1 MHSLF
6 LKPGRDKSLK
16 RRHPWVFSGAVSH
29 VKGEPGPGETVR
41 VLDSNGQCMGLAA
54 YSPKSQIVA
63 RVWSFDCNQ
72 SIDEAFFRARLQH
85 AIDRRRS
92 LLDSGVTNAVR
103 LVFSESDGLPGI
115 IVDRYGD
122 VVVCQFLS
130 AGAEQWKKTVVAE
143 LGNLLGDVAFYER
156 SDTAARE
163 KEGLEKAAGP
173 ISGEIPNLVKLT
185 ENGVRFQV
193 DVRNGHK
200 TGFYLDQRD
209 NRAAVSAIAK
219 DKDVLDCFA
228 YQGGFGVSALVKGAK
243 SVTFVETSDDA
254 QKTISRNLAL
264 NEIDTDRTEQIT
276 DDVFKRLRLFRDQDR
291 SFDLI
296 VLDPPKFAESHAQ
309 INKASRGYK
318 DINRLALKLLRPGGR
333 LFTFSCS
340 GHIKPELFQKIVADG
355 ALDARRDVW
364 IEQRLDQAA
373 DHPVALNYPE
383 AHYLKGLVC
392 RVDEE

>member
-6 LKPGRDKSLK
+6 LKPGREKSLR

-29 VKGEPGPGETVR
+29 VKGEPASGETVR
-41 VLDSNGQCMGLAA
+41 VLDSNGQCLGLAA
-54 YSPKSQIVA
+54 YSPRSQIVA

-72 SIDEAFFRARLQH
+72 VIDEAFFRTRLQR
-85 AIDRRRS
+85 AINRRRD
-92 LLDSGVTNAVR
+92 LLDSGATNAAR
-103 LVFSESDGLPGI
+103 LVFSESDGLPGV
-115 IVDRYGD
+115 IVDRFSE

-130 AGAEQWKKTVVAE
+130 AGAEKWKDAIVSALRE
-143 LGNLLGDVAFYER
+143 LLDDVAFYER
-156 SDTAARE
+156 SDTSTRE
-163 KEGLEKAAGP
+163 KEGLEKRAGP
-173 ISGEIPNLVKLT
+173 IAGEIPSFIEMT

-193 DVRNGHK
+193 DVRIGHK

-209 NRAAVSAIAK
+209 NRAALGAVALGC
-219 DKDVLDCFA
+219 DVLDCFA
-228 YQGGFGVSALVKGAK
+228 YQGGFGVTALVNGSS
-243 SVTFVETSDDA
+243 SVTFVEASEEA
-254 QKTISRNLAL
+254 QAAISRNLTL
-264 NEIDTDRTEQIT
+264 NDIAAGRAEQIS
-276 DDVFKRLRLFRDQDR
+276 DDVFRRLRLFRDQGR

-296 VLDPPKFAESHAQ
+296 VLDPPKFAASHAQ
-309 INKASRGYK
+309 INKASRGYE

-340 GHIKPELFQKIVADG
+340 GHIKPELFQKIVADA

-364 IEQRLDQAA
+364 IEQRLDQAV

-392 RVDEE
+392 RVD

>member
-6 LKPGRDKSLK
+6 LKPGREKSLK

-29 VKGEPGPGETVR
+29 VKGEPTSGETVR
-41 VLDSNGQCMGLAA
+41 VLDSNGQCLGLAA

-92 LLDSGVTNAVR
+92 LLDSGAANAVR
-103 LVFSESDGLPGI
+103 LVFSESDGLPGV
-115 IVDRYGD
+115 IVDRFGD

-130 AGAEQWKKTVVAE
+130 AGAEKWKKAIVSVM
-143 LGNLLGDVAFYER
+143 GDLLGDVAFYER
-156 SDTAARE
+156 SDTSARE
-163 KEGLEKAAGP
+163 KEGLEKVAGP
-173 ISGEIPNLVKLT
+173 ISGEIPNLVEMI

-209 NRAAVSAIAK
+209 NRAALGAMV
-219 DKDVLDCFA
+219 DGCEVLDCFA
-228 YQGGFGVSALVKGAK
+228 YQGGFGVTALAGGAK

-264 NEIDTDRTEQIT
+264 NGIADDRAEQIT
-276 DDVFKRLRLFRDQDR
+276 DDVFKRLRLFRDQGR

-340 GHIKPELFQKIVADG
+340 GHIKPELFQKIVADA

-364 IEQRLDQAA
+364 IEKRLDQAG
-373 DHPVALNYPE
+373 DHIVALNYPE

-392 RVDEE
+392 RVD